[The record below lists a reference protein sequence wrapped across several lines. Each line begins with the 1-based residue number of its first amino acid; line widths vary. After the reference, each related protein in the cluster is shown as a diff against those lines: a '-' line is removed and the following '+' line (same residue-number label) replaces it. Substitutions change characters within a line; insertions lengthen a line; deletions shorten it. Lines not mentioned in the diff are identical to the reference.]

1 MRREG
6 GYRRR
11 NGTDAVMHALRAH
24 TRGGPEVLVY
34 EQAPTPTLADGEILV
49 QVHAAAI
56 TFAELTWQETWTRNG
71 VDRTP
76 IIPSHEFSGVVAE
89 VGGGIDGFTLAQQV
103 YGLVPFDRDGAAA
116 DYVAVPADQAAVKPK
131 SLSHIEAAAL
141 PLPALTAQQ
150 ALFDHAHLG
159 AGERVLVHGGAGGVG
174 GYAVQMAAAA
184 GAEVTATSIGAV
196 GYVKEL
202 GAHEVIDVR
211 TNDFSTRT
219 GAFDVV
225 LDTVGGDTL
234 DRSYPVLR
242 PGGRLVTLQA
252 PPDQHRVAQLDI
264 TAIFFIVTTDTVA
277 LTKLAALVDSAGL
290 RVTIAATFPLSEGA
304 AAYTSG
310 ARAGRRPGKTV
321 LTVRNTA

>member
-1 MRREG
+1 
-6 GYRRR
+6 
-11 NGTDAVMHALRAH
+11 
-24 TRGGPEVLVY
+24 
-34 EQAPTPTLADGEILV
+34 
-49 QVHAAAI
+49 
-56 TFAELTWQETWTRNG
+56 
-71 VDRTP
+71 
-76 IIPSHEFSGVVAE
+76 
-89 VGGGIDGFTLAQQV
+89 
-103 YGLVPFDRDGAAA
+103 
-116 DYVAVPADQAAVKPK
+116 
-131 SLSHIEAAAL
+131 
-141 PLPALTAQQ
+141 
-150 ALFDHAHLG
+150 
-159 AGERVLVHGGAGGVG
+159 
-174 GYAVQMAAAA
+174 MAAAA

-219 GAFDVV
+219 GAFDII

-277 LTKLAALVDSAGL
+277 LTKLRRACRQRRLARHYRSDLPAFRGSGGL
-290 RVTIAATFPLSEGA
+290 
-304 AAYTSG
+304 YQW
-310 ARAGRRPGKTV
+310 RAGGSPTPGKTV